1 MDIEINIED
10 TASSLAHEIVCA
22 KFLDDETLIYESADD
37 TITSYSKEAQELFND
52 WFEYYSALLFNHKI
66 N

>member
-10 TASSLAHEIVCA
+10 IASSLAHEIVCA
-22 KFLDDETLIYESADD
+22 KFLDDETFIYESVDD
-37 TITSYSKEAQELFND
+37 TITSYSKEAQELFDD
-52 WFEYYSALLFNHKI
+52 WFEYYSTLLFNHKI

>member
-22 KFLDDETLIYESADD
+22 KFLDDETFIYESVDD

-52 WFEYYSALLFNHKI
+52 WFEYYSTLLFNHKI